1 MPIGADGP
9 PPPFVPAIGP
19 FKTRTE
25 RWRPA
30 PAPAVGKITPQ
41 TVAPEGLYHTL
52 PVANDMRIYQT
63 QPAASPASGAR
74 TAYGARGTSESAE
87 QQWRPPTTH
96 KSVPVQGGVA
106 TALVMSA
113 AAVSPRHVQQMSTKM
128 TARSHASIAG
138 LEVEPEDSPLS
149 KRVPASIA
157 GLQVV
162 QEEVGSASNTL
173 TEQLKQAKDLFDQD
187 LIDAEQ
193 YRDWQSEILS
203 KLKGDSGPARST
215 DTARDELAKKDAK
228 IKELEGR
235 VARLDRKLA
244 SEVERTEV
252 LTRQLAEEKRKATFC
267 DLCVNKEGA

>member
-1 MPIGADGP
+1 M
-9 PPPFVPAIGP
+9 
-19 FKTRTE
+19 
-25 RWRPA
+25 
-30 PAPAVGKITPQ
+30 
-41 TVAPEGLYHTL
+41 
-52 PVANDMRIYQT
+52 
-63 QPAASPASGAR
+63 
-74 TAYGARGTSESAE
+74 
-87 QQWRPPTTH
+87 
-96 KSVPVQGGVA
+96 A